1 MTSPVDEIKNRLDI
15 VEIIGGYVRLQK
27 AGRNYRALCPFHS
40 EKAPSFFVSPERQL
54 WRCFGCGKG
63 GSIFDFIMEIEGVE
77 FGDAL
82 RILAQRAGVELKKID
97 PKLKTE
103 RTRLYEICSLA
114 NQFFIRQLA
123 GSRAGKQM
131 QDYLNSRGLKS
142 KTIKDWQIGY
152 APDGWSSLLEFLGGR
167 GYPEGE
173 IDKAG
178 LAVKNEEKK
187 KYYDRF
193 RDRIIFPIRDLN
205 GVTIGFSG
213 RENPWRPNQQMGK
226 YINTPN
232 TLIYDKSRVLYGLD
246 KAKLAI
252 RKENFCILVEGQID
266 VVASHQA
273 GFVNAVASSGTAL
286 TEEQLK
292 IIKRY
297 TENLSTAFDMDLA
310 GQAATK
316 RGIDL
321 AIQLGFNTKVISL
334 PAGQDPAD
342 YLLKN
347 NSLWEQAIKKAG
359 SLIEFYLENALA
371 QYDCQTLEGKK
382 EIAKII
388 LPLIKK
394 IPHKIEQSHWLQELS
409 RRLRVQ
415 EKDLVDE
422 MERTEIPMTEEN
434 IPQIGKE
441 FDSVELARPTDNKI
455 DLEEYLLGLLLVN
468 LKKFKRFKRQPAYLF
483 SNSDLA
489 EIFKNL
495 KKCSKKRIKLTGF
508 RENLSND
515 LANQLDELIFKAE
528 ARSSLLDKS
537 ADDFKPTK
545 EIRFCFSQLRDRYWR
560 QKLNQINLSIREAE
574 EKKDKDLCK
583 KLTEEANKLT
593 KQVIL
598 SKS

>member
-537 ADDFKPTK
+537 ADDFKPTT